1 MDLSESIIPNSDQLN
16 AEDLLQGPRMV
27 TVTDVVR
34 GSAEQPV
41 NIVTAEFGP
50 SRPYR
55 PSKTMRRVLVAAWGS
70 DASAYVGRRMML
82 YREPEITFGKDK
94 VGGIRISALSHIE
107 RRLTLML
114 MVTRGKRAPFIV
126 EPLADEPTAAPKPP
140 NSIRIIEAFAAL
152 NVGAEQLEAKIGRP
166 HAEWTAE
173 DIATLAALG
182 KAIKAGSTTTFEEFP
197 ADGEQQE
204 LVTE

>member
-70 DASAYVGRRMML
+70 DASAYVGRRMMI

-107 RRLTLML
+107 RRLTLTL
-114 MVTRGKRAPFIV
+114 MVTRGKRAPFTV
-126 EPLADEPTAAPKPP
+126 EPLADGPTEAPKPP
-140 NSIRIIEAFAAL
+140 NSTRIIEAFAAL
-152 NVGAEQLEAKIGRP
+152 NVTAEQLEAKIGRP
-166 HAEWTAE
+166 RTAWTAD
-173 DIATLAALG
+173 DIAGLSALG
-182 KAIKAGSTTTFEEFP
+182 KAIKNGDTTPHEEFE
-197 ADGEQQE
+197 GEGQ
-204 LVTE
+204 

>member
-1 MDLSESIIPNSDQLN
+1 MDLSESIIPRSDQLN
-16 AEDLLQGPRMV
+16 AEDLLQGPRTV

-70 DASAYVGRRMML
+70 DASAYVGRRMMI

-126 EPLADEPTAAPKPP
+126 EPLADGPTAAPKPP
-140 NSIRIIEAFAAL
+140 NPAKIIEAFAAL

-166 HAEWTAE
+166 RTAWTAD
-173 DIATLAALG
+173 DIAGLSALG
-182 KAIKAGSTTTFEEFP
+182 KAIKYGDTTPHEEFEL
-197 ADGEQQE
+197 GGKEQ
-204 LVTE
+204 